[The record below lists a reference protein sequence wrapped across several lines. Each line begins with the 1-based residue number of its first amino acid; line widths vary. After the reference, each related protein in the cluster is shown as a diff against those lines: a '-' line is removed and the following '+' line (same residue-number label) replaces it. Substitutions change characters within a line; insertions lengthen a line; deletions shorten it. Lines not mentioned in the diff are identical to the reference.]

1 MSADRLIIAA
11 AIVVVAVVVALA
23 VRRWRRPD
31 APTQVSRAVPSQLDR
46 ADFDRPDA
54 AWLVVV
60 FTSATCD
67 TCAGV
72 VAAAQPLAAADVA
85 VVDVE
90 YPTQR
95 SVHERYRIEAVPMV
109 VFADAAGAVR
119 GSRLGPVSA
128 ADLAAG
134 LSELRAPR

>member
-60 FTSATCD
+60 FTSATCE

-90 YPTQR
+90 YQTQR

-128 ADLAAG
+128 ADLAAA
-134 LSELRAPR
+134 LAELRARR

>member
-11 AIVVVAVVVALA
+11 AIVVVALVVALV
-23 VRRWRRPD
+23 VRRRRRPD
-31 APTQVSRAVPSQLDR
+31 APTQVGRVVPTQLDR
-46 ADFDRPDA
+46 ADFERPEA

-72 VAAAQPLAAADVA
+72 VAAARPLAGADVA

-90 YPTQR
+90 YQAQR
-95 SVHERYRIEAVPMV
+95 ATHERYHIDAVPMV

-119 GSRLGPVSA
+119 ANRLGPVSA
-128 ADLAAG
+128 ADLAAA
-134 LSELRAPR
+134 LDMVRSST

>member
-11 AIVVVAVVVALA
+11 AIVVIAVVVALS

-46 ADFDRPDA
+46 GDFVRPGA

-72 VAAAQPLAAADVA
+72 VAAARSLGGDDVA

-90 YPTQR
+90 YQARR

-119 GSRLGPVSA
+119 ASRLGPVSA
-128 ADLAAG
+128 AELASVLAAARG
-134 LSELRAPR
+134 S

>member
-54 AWLVVV
+54 PWLVVV

-72 VAAAQPLAAADVA
+72 VASAQPLAAADVA

-90 YPTQR
+90 YQKQR
-95 SVHERYRIEAVPMV
+95 SVHDRYRIEAVPMV
-109 VFADAAGAVR
+109 VFADATGAVR

-128 ADLAAG
+128 ADLAAAFF
-134 LSELRAPR
+134 ELRA

>member
-1 MSADRLIIAA
+1 MSADRLLIAA
-11 AIVVVAVVVALA
+11 AIVVVAVVVALM

-46 ADFDRPDA
+46 ADFDRPGA

-72 VAAAQPLAAADVA
+72 VAAARSLGGDDVA

-90 YPTQR
+90 YQARR

-119 GSRLGPVSA
+119 ASRLGPVSA
-128 ADLAAG
+128 AELASVLAAARG
-134 LSELRAPR
+134 S

>member
-1 MSADRLIIAA
+1 MSAERLIIAA
-11 AIVVVAVVVALA
+11 AIVVVAVVVALV
-23 VRRWRRPD
+23 VRRRRRPD
-31 APTQVSRAVPSQLDR
+31 APTQVSRTVPTQLDR

-72 VAAAQPLAAADVA
+72 VAAARPLAGADVG

-90 YPTQR
+90 YQTQR
-95 SVHERYRIEAVPMV
+95 STHERYHIDAVPMV
-109 VFADAAGAVR
+109 VFADAGGAVR
-119 GSRLGPVSA
+119 ASRLGPVSA
-128 ADLAAG
+128 AELSAVLA
-134 LSELRAPR
+134 ELRALR

>member
-11 AIVVVAVVVALA
+11 AIVVVAVIVALS

-46 ADFDRPDA
+46 ADFDRPGA

-72 VAAAQPLAAADVA
+72 VAAAQRVAGDDVA

-90 YPTQR
+90 YQTQR

-109 VFADAAGAVR
+109 VFADAGGAVR
-119 GSRLGPVSA
+119 ASRLGPVTA
-128 ADLAAG
+128 AELAAVLTAARDG
-134 LSELRAPR
+134 

>member
-11 AIVVVAVVVALA
+11 AIVIVAVVVALV
-23 VRRWRRPD
+23 VRRRRRPD
-31 APTQVSRAVPSQLDR
+31 APTQVSRVVPTQLDR
-46 ADFDRPDA
+46 TDFERPDA

-72 VAAAQPLAAADVA
+72 VAAARSLAGADVA

-90 YPTQR
+90 YQTQR
-95 SVHERYRIEAVPMV
+95 ATHERYHIDAVPMV

-119 GSRLGPVSA
+119 ASRLGPVSA
-128 ADLAAG
+128 ADLAAA
-134 LSELRAPR
+134 LDMVRSST